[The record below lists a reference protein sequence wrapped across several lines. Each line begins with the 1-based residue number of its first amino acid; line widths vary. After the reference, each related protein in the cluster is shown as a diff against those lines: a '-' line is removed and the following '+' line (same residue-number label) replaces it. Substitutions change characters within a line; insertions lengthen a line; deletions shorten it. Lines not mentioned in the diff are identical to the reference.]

1 LSNSINPIS
10 GAAALRTDRRR
21 IADALIFS
29 AFFLSL
35 CWSVFVMD
43 EYLGFPLKQYGMEP
57 RTVEGLRGIVTMHFL
72 HGDLEHIAQN
82 SLAFFVLN
90 TFLFYFYRS
99 ISLSI
104 FAVIA
109 IVSPVL
115 LWSVGRPG
123 NHIGA
128 SVLIYGEFAFLLV
141 SGLIRR
147 NPLLL
152 RVALVVVLYYGS
164 LVWYVFPVDKK
175 VSWEGHA
182 CGFFIGVL
190 AAFWFRKKGPQ
201 RKIYQFELEP
211 ELPDDENAYWNIP
224 KVTHNSPQQETTV
237 TVKYHFKPSDPPER
251 QEDDTTS
258 K

>member
-1 LSNSINPIS
+1 MSNHPPIS
-10 GAAALRTDRRR
+10 GANALKADRQR

-43 EYLGFPLKQYGMEP
+43 EYLGIPLRQYGLEP
-57 RTVEGLRGIVTMHFL
+57 RTAEGFRGIFTIHFL

-90 TFLFYFYRS
+90 SFLFYFYRS
-99 ISLSI
+99 ISLSV
-104 FAVIA
+104 FAAIA
-109 IVSPVL
+109 LISPVL
-115 LWSVGRPG
+115 LWVVGRPG

-182 CGFFIGVL
+182 CGLFIGVL
-190 AAFWFRKKGPQ
+190 AAFWWKNKGPQ
-201 RKIYQFELEP
+201 RKVYQFELEP
-211 ELPDDENAYWNIP
+211 ELPDDEHAYWNIP
-224 KVTHNSPQQETTV
+224 QASTHEQQPQQETTV
-237 TVKYHFKPSDPPER
+237 TVKYHFKPNDASEKKD
-251 QEDDTTS
+251 
-258 K
+258 